1 MMSSSSDEDDE
12 VDAAQ
17 LAALRSVA
25 IDSAAVVVN
34 ASVPIPSHRKAKN
47 WKNANDG
54 DARMTDVK
62 QGKNTSGLK
71 LYQTRVWRVRL
82 LHSFS
87 LTCGFAPY
95 SMLG

>member
-34 ASVPIPSHRKAKN
+34 ASVPAPSHRKAKS
-47 WKNANDG
+47 WKSGNDN

-62 QGKNTSGLK
+62 QGKETSGLK
-71 LYQTRVWRVRL
+71 LYQTRVCRIPSRRFF
-82 LHSFS
+82 SFN
-87 LTCGFAPY
+87 LRY
-95 SMLG
+95 LILE